1 MLGARRFWREVDDDE
16 HNKTKQNKTKAF
28 QAQKPQIHP
37 NPAQRCTACCATAL
51 AFLQAQM
58 ACVGV
63 RCLWRS
69 RVGSIRTLCG
79 EQVCTLN
86 SAPDTCHASYNSTNW
101 GKTKPNT
108 TKKTNK
114 QTNNKQQQHLISAPK
129 GKNEQEKKKK
139 RRKEETTTT
148 GKRQQTT
155 NHPPLFLAIHPSSH
169 PSNPSTPLNPKRIDT
184 DRQHRQTTQT
194 KQHAQFGPDPPRLT
208 HNKKERTP
216 RARKRLHLF
225 FRKHG
230 TCLCR

>member
-16 HNKTKQNKTKAF
+16 HNKTKQNKGVPGPKT
-28 QAQKPQIHP
+28 P
-37 NPAQRCTACCATAL
+37 NPPKSSTTLHCLLCNCPRFPSSTN
-51 AFLQAQM
+51 

-79 EQVCTLN
+79 GQVCTLN
-86 SAPDTCHASYNSTNW
+86 SAPAAYHASYNSTNW